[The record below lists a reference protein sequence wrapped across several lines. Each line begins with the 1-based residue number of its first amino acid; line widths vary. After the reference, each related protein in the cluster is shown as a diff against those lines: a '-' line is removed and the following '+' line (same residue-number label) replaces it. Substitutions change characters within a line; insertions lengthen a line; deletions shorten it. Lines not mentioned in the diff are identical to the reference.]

1 MEEDEGMFMDEAEE
15 GEEELDSEEEVEVA
29 NPSSKK
35 LN

>member
-1 MEEDEGMFMDEAEE
+1 MFMDEAEE
-15 GEEELDSEEEVEVA
+15 GEEELDSEEVEVA